1 MLSTGPSSRSYGAS
15 TSSASTV
22 TLDPTNILATH
33 RRVRRE
39 AELLLTVVPKVG
51 TGDITRLQ
59 PVRPHDL
66 AGGAFFHNQV
76 IAHIVK

>member
-1 MLSTGPSSRSYGAS
+1 M
-15 TSSASTV
+15 
-22 TLDPTNILATH
+22 
-33 RRVRRE
+33 
-39 AELLLTVVPKVG
+39 LTVVPKVG